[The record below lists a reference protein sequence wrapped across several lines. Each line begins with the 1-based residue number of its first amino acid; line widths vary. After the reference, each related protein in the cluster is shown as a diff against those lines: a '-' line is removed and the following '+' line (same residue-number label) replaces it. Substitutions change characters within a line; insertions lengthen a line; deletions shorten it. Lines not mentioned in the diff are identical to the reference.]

1 MLCLVLDCRDSPLTC
16 FYMFIVLHLRLWL
29 QWRYILREVWG
40 WGEIP
45 LLQFYPLGIW
55 FCCGLPLTCLTKV
68 KESDETSLRRGLR
81 VPGCPE
87 RWLWHCS
94 PLFAFLCSLAPRG
107 VLSPHHTLLPVC
119 CFYADPKQWD
129 QDCRMESPELWARVT
144 LVPLQ
149 VDRIQCLI

>member
-45 LLQFYPLGIW
+45 LLPMHVQLLQWNPQFYPLGIW

-87 RWLWHCS
+87 RWLWHAVLCLPS
-94 PLFAFLCSLAPRG
+94 FA
-107 VLSPHHTLLPVC
+107 LLPQGASSHPTTHSC
-119 CFYADPKQWD
+119 QCAASMQTQNNGTKTAEWSLQS
-129 QDCRMESPELWARVT
+129 CEPE
-144 LVPLQ
+144 
-149 VDRIQCLI
+149 